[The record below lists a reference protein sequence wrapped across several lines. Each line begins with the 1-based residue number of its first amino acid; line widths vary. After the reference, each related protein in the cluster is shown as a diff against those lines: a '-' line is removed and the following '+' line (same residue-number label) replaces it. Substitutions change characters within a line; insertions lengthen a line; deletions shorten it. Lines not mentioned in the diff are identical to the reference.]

1 MVNNSLV
8 NSEELPFQQLTN
20 MLKLKHPVEDPT
32 YQQEGGTW
40 PRWVHHKLHP
50 IRTDT
55 FPKQEKKIEKNI

>member
-20 MLKLKHPVEDPT
+20 TLKLKHPVEDPP

-40 PRWVHHKLHP
+40 PR
-50 IRTDT
+50 
-55 FPKQEKKIEKNI
+55 